1 MGSSVAGA
9 GPCKLTPAPLNQVQ
23 CDFHSNPGTVTFSVA
38 IHSGNGSVA
47 FAAISLDGHTQPVN
61 PPAVTLTPGSH
72 KVVFVLA
79 FSDPAATAVLR
90 EACNPAQDL
99 ALVDASS
106 PTETLRI
113 CVP

>member
-1 MGSSVAGA
+1 MAPATQGL
-9 GPCKLTPAPLNQVQ
+9 CKLTPAPLNQVQ
-23 CDFHSNPGTVTFSVA
+23 CDFHSAQGAVTFGVA
-38 IHSGNGSVA
+38 IHSGSGSVA
-47 FAAISLDGHTQPVN
+47 FAALSLDGHAQPVN
-61 PPAVTLTPGSH
+61 PPTVNLGPGTH
-72 KVVFVLA
+72 KVIFVLA
-79 FSDPAATAVLR
+79 FSDPSATAVLR